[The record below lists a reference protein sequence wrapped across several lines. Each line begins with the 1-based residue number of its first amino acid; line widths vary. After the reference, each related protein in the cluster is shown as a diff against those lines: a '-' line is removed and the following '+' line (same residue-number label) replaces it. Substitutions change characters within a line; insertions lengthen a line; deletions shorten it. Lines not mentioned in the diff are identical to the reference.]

1 MTENLIKNTLAI
13 LIGLSIAMTIILL
26 GATANK
32 QWFDELNNIEIQTKS
47 DIFLY
52 WKDVVAQAPPNFFIA
67 LLTAYGIGSIVGGV
81 VTAMFVP
88 QAKQAY
94 AMLIGFILF
103 GIAVLDY
110 FFINQHPTWYFI
122 SLLFVFF
129 PFSWLGGKAVDEI
142 QKRNKIL

>member
-1 MTENLIKNTLAI
+1 MYKNVIKNTLAVI
-13 LIGLSIAMTIILL
+13 AGLGVAMTIILL

-32 QWFDELNNIEIQTKS
+32 QWFDELNTIELKTKG
-47 DIFLY
+47 DILLY
-52 WKDVVAQAPPNFFIA
+52 WKDVVAQASPNFFIA
-67 LLTAYGIGSIVGGV
+67 LLIAYGVGAIVGGV
-81 VTAMFVP
+81 VAAMFVP
-88 QAKQAY
+88 RAKQAY

-103 GIAVLDY
+103 GIAVIDY

-129 PFSWLGGKAVDEI
+129 PFSWLGGKVVDEI